1 MSDRINQITVI
12 VTGIIA
18 LSLVTSAAEAQ
29 PTPPDASGNTVPE
42 LPTNFGNNSVG
53 DSNIFIEPNNSSQE
67 FFEQGREQLFFLPK
81 DSGENILKIDE
92 TIKID
97 GVKYDDLQPKLP
109 NHQSPNH
116 Q

>member
-29 PTPPDASGNTVPE
+29 QSPSGASTNTVPG
-42 LPTNFGNNSVG
+42 LPTNFGNNPVRE
-53 DSNIFIEPNNSSQE
+53 SNIFIEPNNSSQE
-67 FFEQGREQLFFLPK
+67 FFEQGREQLFLLPE

-92 TIKID
+92 TIEVE

-109 NHQSPNH
+109 NRQ
-116 Q
+116 